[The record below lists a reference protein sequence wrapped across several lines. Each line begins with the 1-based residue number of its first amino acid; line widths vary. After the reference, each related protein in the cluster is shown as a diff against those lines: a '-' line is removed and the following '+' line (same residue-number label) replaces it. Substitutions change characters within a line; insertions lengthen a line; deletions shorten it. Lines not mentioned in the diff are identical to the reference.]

1 MNITQL
7 LEGISKRPEI
17 NSCRKLVTIE
27 TLAPNPS
34 SNYHEL
40 WGGKLK
46 SNLSSAATFFFFSIK
61 SVNHG
66 SLCFLSNVT
75 CMQRLWPMTQ
85 PVVDADFLPGL
96 KLYWPFT
103 RSLAKCRCVSC
114 LLLLD
119 AAPVANGCAAVLC
132 ILFSYSVRAG
142 SMTDEW
148 LKVAVLP
155 P

>member
-1 MNITQL
+1 M
-7 LEGISKRPEI
+7 LEENSPGPEI
-17 NSCRKLVTIE
+17 NSCRKLLTIE
-27 TLAPNPS
+27 TLTANPS

-46 SNLSSAATFFFFSIK
+46 SNLSSAATFFGFSIK

-66 SLCFLSNVT
+66 SLCFLSMLHAV
-75 CMQRLWPMTQ
+75 WPMTQ
-85 PVVDADFLPGL
+85 PVVDADFLPGRTETL
-96 KLYWPFT
+96 LAIH
-103 RSLAKCRCVSC
+103 SLAKCRCVSC
-114 LLLLD
+114 LLCQCG
-119 AAPVANGCAAVLC
+119 ANCCAATTL
-132 ILFSYSVRAG
+132 LFSYSVRAG